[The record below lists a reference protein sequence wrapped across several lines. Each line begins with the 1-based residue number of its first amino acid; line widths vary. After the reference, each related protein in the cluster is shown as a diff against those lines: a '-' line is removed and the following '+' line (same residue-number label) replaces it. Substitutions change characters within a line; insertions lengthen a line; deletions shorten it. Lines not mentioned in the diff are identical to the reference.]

1 MIYMFFF
8 QDMSTFTFDTK
19 STEIEV
25 RCQICKQTYEKPIIR
40 PQQQK
45 ICSTCIE
52 KQLEIC
58 NQGHR
63 KEIQCFVCQN
73 PENTSN
79 VVFLKDITN
88 TANWRQQTDTVACK
102 NPVTSTQV
110 DAEVDGEDSE
120 SNMADPELL
129 KKTEACDDPISY
141 SNVVK
146 NKTNSLNNEMSNAV
160 NFGHPMN
167 CQTPPQN
174 SPNGRQPQ
182 EQHMV
187 RQQEPN
193 SPTVSQQQPN
203 SSIVSQQQPNS
214 PIVSQQQPNSPAV
227 SHPQAQPMMSQQ
239 HPSSPNGHNSRFSH
253 PGSPPSYFNVVPQ
266 RPQYNSFLSPCADFR
281 VRPQGHPRDYPRVQH
296 QTSYNTCN
304 MQAWNFHSPL
314 RLPWSENLRPYQEVY

>member
-79 VVFLKDITN
+79 VVFFKDITN

-102 NPVTSTQV
+102 NPVNSTQV
-110 DAEVDGEDSE
+110 DTAEESE
-120 SNMADPELL
+120 SNMNITANKSQPFN
-129 KKTEACDDPISY
+129 TGACDDPTSY
-141 SNVVK
+141 SNVVRK
-146 NKTNSLNNEMSNAV
+146 NTNSLNNEMSNTV

-182 EQHMV
+182 EPYMV
-187 RQQEPN
+187 RQQKPN

-203 SSIVSQQQPNS
+203 S
-214 PIVSQQQPNSPAV
+214 PIVR
-227 SHPQAQPMMSQQ
+227 HPQAQPMMSQQ
-239 HPSSPNGHNSRFSH
+239 QPSSPNGHNSRFRH
-253 PGSPPSYFNVVPQ
+253 PGSPPAYFNVVLQ
-266 RPQYNSFLSPCADFR
+266 RPQYNASLSPCADFR
-281 VRPQGHPRDYPRVQH
+281 ARSRGHPRDHPRVQH

-314 RLPWSENLRPYQEVY
+314 RLPWSENLRPFQEVY